1 MGEMKDKI
9 VSLEGLQILYNMF
22 ANAGRIP
29 AFDEQ
34 NESMAL
40 AIIDGV
46 PQWTKLSLQGGG
58 TVVKP
63 LDKYYRFT
71 NSMISVHPQKTQYGS
86 ATWTYNE
93 TTHDLSVTF
102 DNYSEGI
109 LLYDSS
115 VMTTGSEITVFFD
128 SVEFSET
135 VPDAALEYI
144 GIYDNKISS
153 TQGYNNTSGVI
164 ASWDG
169 TNSGVQINTS
179 SKYISIGGGPVPIT
193 VTYRNLGYL
202 VNGLGP
208 SDVGGGTEEPDTSL
222 VASNVVF
229 SAASKLAWS
238 GAWNSEKTLY
248 VELTT
253 NQHTTN
259 LGNVLSFGSNIGSW
273 SGSTMAPHV
282 HIYYPIAGDR
292 STIEVDGLTASNTT
306 ITYRTTIS
314 NTNELLRIA
323 CSKNGIYVN
332 GTQMISTDITSFL
345 NYYSNISTMQVGS
358 QEGSNR
364 YTGKYN
370 EIRVFDTAYSTT
382 ELQNITSNGY

>member
-1 MGEMKDKI
+1 MGEMKDKL

-40 AIIDGV
+40 AIINGI
-46 PQWTKLSLQGGG
+46 PQWTTINISGG
-58 TVVKP
+58 TIVKP

-86 ATWTYNE
+86 ATWSYDE

-115 VMTTGSEITVFFD
+115 VMTTGSKVTVFFD
-128 SVEFSET
+128 NVEFSET

-144 GIYDNKISS
+144 GIYDNKVSS
-153 TQGYNNTSGVI
+153 TQGYNNTPGVV
-164 ASWDG
+164 ASWEG
-169 TNSGVQINTS
+169 TNTGVQINTS
-179 SKYISIGGGPVPIT
+179 SKYISTGGGPVPIT
-193 VTYRNLGYL
+193 ITYKNIGYL

-208 SDVGGGTEEPDTSL
+208 SDVNEESDTSL
-222 VASNVVF
+222 VASNIAF
-229 SAASKLAWS
+229 AATSKLAWS
-238 GAWNSEKTLY
+238 GNWNSEKTLY

-259 LGNVLSFGSNIGSW
+259 LGNVLSFGSNISSW
-273 SGSTMAPHV
+273 SGSTTAPHV
-282 HIYYPIAGDR
+282 HIYYPINSNR
-292 STIEVDGLTASNTT
+292 STIEVDALTANNTT
-306 ITYRTTIS
+306 SNYRPTIS
-314 NTNELLRIA
+314 NPNELLRIA
-323 CSKNGIYVN
+323 CSKNGIYIN
-332 GTQMISTDITSFL
+332 GTQIASADITSFL
-345 NYYSNISTMQVGS
+345 NYYSNITTMQVGS

-364 YTGKYN
+364 YTGTYN
-370 EIRVFDTAYSTT
+370 EIRIFDSAYSTT
-382 ELQNITSNGY
+382 ELQNITTNGYSN